1 MTEFSFYHEL
11 LDGIFYELERYSVF
25 RIYYRTVA
33 RTDESG
39 DSFVLESV
47 NRMNDPEVFGKALEK
62 LITAVRARIMAE
74 MKFLSNRELTIFL
87 EEVLE
92 RYLDLKRLVLEPGRT
107 PSLTIKSWGIDG
119 DVYLFQPHRVS
130 RGNEQEVR
138 GNVPGSVLVQAS
150 EFARIWF
157 EQMDEA
163 AARARAAVAASWLR
177 TEERNWEGITPVYSQ
192 NETAQTLISDARGR
206 RNGNKQPAKEKI
218 VLNCSVNRLGLHLKL
233 LYEEGFFQNTTK
245 MDLCKI
251 ISKFIC
257 TGRQEEISYRSLK
270 NAMDAP
276 KEQAIRL
283 FVENWANYLEKAEKA
298 MYAC

>member
-1 MTEFSFYHEL
+1 MIEFSFYHEL
-11 LDGIFYELERYSVF
+11 LNGIFYELERYSLF

-47 NRMNDPEVFGKALEK
+47 NRMNDPEVFGKAIEK
-62 LITAVRARIMAE
+62 LITGVRARIMAE

-92 RYLDLKRLVLEPGRT
+92 RYLDLKKLVLEPGRT
-107 PSLTIKSWGIDG
+107 PTLTIKSWGIDK
-119 DVYLFQPHRVS
+119 DVYLFQPHRVC
-130 RGNEQEVR
+130 RGDGQGVP
-138 GNVPGSVLVQAS
+138 GNIPGSVLVQAAD
-150 EFARIWF
+150 FARIWF

-177 TEERNWEGITPVYSQ
+177 TEERNWEGVKPAYSQ
-192 NETAQTLISDARGR
+192 NEMEQAQISNTLGR
-206 RNGNKQPAKEKI
+206 RSSNKQSAKDKI

-276 KEQAIRL
+276 REQAL
-283 FVENWANYLEKAEKA
+283 AMFMEKWVGYLDKASDMKV
-298 MYAC
+298 MN